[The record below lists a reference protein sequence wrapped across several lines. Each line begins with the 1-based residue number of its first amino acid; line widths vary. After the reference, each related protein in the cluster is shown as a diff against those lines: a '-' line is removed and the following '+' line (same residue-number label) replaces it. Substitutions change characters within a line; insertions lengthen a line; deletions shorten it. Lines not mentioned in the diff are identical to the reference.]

1 MKELYERYPILKE
14 CDSNIESAVEMLCE
28 SYKSGGKLLLCGNG
42 GSCADCE
49 HIVGELMK
57 GFLLSRPVDYLCDKF
72 KELGFDDAEY
82 MTKNLQGSLPAVS
95 LPHQSALIS
104 AFSNDVAPDMI
115 YAQLVLGLA
124 SSNDVLLC
132 LSTSGNSK
140 NVVYAAKCAKA
151 LGIKTI
157 AMTGKNAS
165 LLSDLCDITIQ
176 VPEYETYKI
185 QELHLP
191 VYHYICAQ
199 IERTFFE
206 K

>member
-1 MKELYERYPILKE
+1 MKELYERYPILRE
-14 CDSNIESAVEMLCE
+14 CETEIEHAIDMICR
-28 SYKSGGKLLLCGNG
+28 SYKNGGKLMLCGNG

-57 GFLLSRPVDYLCDKF
+57 GFLLSRPVHGLYRKF
-72 KELGFDDAEY
+72 KELGFDDAKY
-82 MTKNLQGSLPAVS
+82 MSENLQGSLPAVS

-104 AFSNDVAPDMI
+104 AFANDVASDMV
-115 YAQLVLGLA
+115 YAQLVLGFGAKTDILF
-124 SSNDVLLC
+124 C

-157 AMTGKNAS
+157 AMTGKKPS
-165 LLSDLCDITIQ
+165 LLSELCDITVR
-176 VPEYETYKI
+176 VPECETYKI

-191 VYHYICAQ
+191 VYHYICAR
-199 IERTFFE
+199 IEKTFFTE
-206 K
+206 

>member
-1 MKELYERYPILKE
+1 M
-14 CDSNIESAVEMLCE
+14 
-28 SYKSGGKLLLCGNG
+28 LCGNG

-57 GFLLSRPVDYLCDKF
+57 GFLLSRLVDYLYDKF